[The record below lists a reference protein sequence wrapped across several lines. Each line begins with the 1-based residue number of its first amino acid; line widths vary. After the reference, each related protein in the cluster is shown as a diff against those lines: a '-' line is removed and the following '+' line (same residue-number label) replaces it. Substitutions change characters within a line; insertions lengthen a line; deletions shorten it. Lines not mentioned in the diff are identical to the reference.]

1 MANPLLTLMSLRP
14 PDRGRSQARGSS
26 LRRVAVRVP
35 SDGPTT
41 DAIFL
46 AFRRMRG
53 PLIVMLVTFSVSI
66 LGLSLIPGVDDQGEP
81 YRLTLFDAFYVIS
94 YTATTIGFGETP
106 YTFTIAQRMWVSF
119 AIYASVIGWAYAISA
134 LFALLQDR
142 SFREAVQVQGFRRAV
157 RRIDEPFVIVAGY
170 GHAGRQVARTLDE
183 LRRRFVVLD
192 DDRRRIDALATDQLT
207 VDAPGLEGD
216 AANPRLL
223 GLAGLGRD
231 SCEAVLAL
239 TDDNETN
246 LAIVMAVHL
255 LRPDVPVVAR
265 CDDRLTA
272 TRMLDFEPAGV
283 LNPYD
288 RYGSYL
294 VLALHRPT
302 TFQLVTWLMNRRG
315 TRLPPRRDGLADG
328 RWVVTGDDRFAREV
342 AADLQDAG
350 LEVTLTKAKDGDPDV
365 AGAVGFVAGA
375 KSDATN
381 LSLAAHARRERPD
394 IYISVR
400 QSSARNAAL
409 LDAFDPDSI
418 FVPTELV
425 AKEALARVVA
435 PYLWGFIEQAIEQ
448 DDEWSAAMLTVL
460 RRRCGSATPSTQ
472 LITLDHVSAPAVVR
486 WLRHDELSLGDL
498 LRDPDDR
505 VRVTPIAALA
515 LIREDHTLYAPDLAE
530 RLQPG
535 DRLLLAGR
543 ESGFD
548 ILSSTLYS
556 ESAVEYVAT
565 GRQVPSAWVWRVL
578 TRTHLPR

>member
-1 MANPLLTLMSLRP
+1 MVNPLLTLMSLRP
-14 PDRGRSQARGSS
+14 PDGARSQARGSS

-231 SCEAVLAL
+231 S
-239 TDDNETN
+239 
-246 LAIVMAVHL
+246 
-255 LRPDVPVVAR
+255 
-265 CDDRLTA
+265 
-272 TRMLDFEPAGV
+272 
-283 LNPYD
+283 
-288 RYGSYL
+288 
-294 VLALHRPT
+294 
-302 TFQLVTWLMNRRG
+302 
-315 TRLPPRRDGLADG
+315 
-328 RWVVTGDDRFAREV
+328 
-342 AADLQDAG
+342 
-350 LEVTLTKAKDGDPDV
+350 
-365 AGAVGFVAGA
+365 
-375 KSDATN
+375 
-381 LSLAAHARRERPD
+381 
-394 IYISVR
+394 
-400 QSSARNAAL
+400 
-409 LDAFDPDSI
+409 
-418 FVPTELV
+418 
-425 AKEALARVVA
+425 
-435 PYLWGFIEQAIEQ
+435 
-448 DDEWSAAMLTVL
+448 
-460 RRRCGSATPSTQ
+460 
-472 LITLDHVSAPAVVR
+472 
-486 WLRHDELSLGDL
+486 
-498 LRDPDDR
+498 
-505 VRVTPIAALA
+505 
-515 LIREDHTLYAPDLAE
+515 
-530 RLQPG
+530 
-535 DRLLLAGR
+535 
-543 ESGFD
+543 
-548 ILSSTLYS
+548 
-556 ESAVEYVAT
+556 
-565 GRQVPSAWVWRVL
+565 
-578 TRTHLPR
+578 